1 MTPLELREVRETLG
15 LGTPRFGRL
24 LGTEGR
30 TIQRYEAGDRAIPG
44 PVAVLAAALRDS
56 YAVRRYFG
64 VELEGDSTPKENA

>member
-1 MTPLELREVRETLG
+1 MTPLELREVRESLG

-56 YAVRRYFG
+56 RAVRRYFG
-64 VELEGDSTPKENA
+64 VSLPDDPAPKSE